1 MITLKDAQKIVEGC
15 LKKAREENMNPI
27 TIAVVDT
34 RGVLVSSAMEDNSAI
49 IRPDIA
55 FAKAWGCFGIGF
67 SSREIR
73 NLIGAQ
79 PEQTHF
85 FHSVRAMSGNKIAPS
100 PGGIMIKTGDDVIGA
115 VGISG
120 DLPDR
125 DEICAIAGVEA
136 AGLTYQI

>member
-15 LKKAREENMNPI
+15 LNKAREENMKPV
-27 TIAVVDT
+27 TIAVLDT
-34 RGVLVSSAMEDNSAI
+34 RGVLVSSAMEDNSVL

-100 PGGIMIKTGDDVIGA
+100 PGGIMIKKGDDVIGA
-115 VGISG
+115 VGVSG

-136 AGLTYQI
+136 AGLTYKI

>member
-1 MITLKDAQKIVEGC
+1 MITLKEAQQIIEGA
-15 LKKAREENMNPI
+15 LKKAREEDMMPI
-27 TIAVVDT
+27 TIAVLDT
-34 RGVLVSSAMEDNSAI
+34 RGILVSSAMEDNSAL

-55 FAKAWGCFGIGF
+55 FAKAWGCIGIGF
-67 SSREIR
+67 SSRAIR
-73 NLIGAQ
+73 ELYGAQ

-85 FHSVRAMSGNKIAPS
+85 FNAARAISGNKIAPS
-100 PGGIMIKTGDDVIGA
+100 PGGIQIKNGDEVIGA
-115 VGISG
+115 VGVSG

>member
-1 MITLKDAQKIVEGC
+1 MITLKEAQKIVEGC
-15 LKKAREENMNPI
+15 LNKAREENLNPI

-34 RGVLVSSAMEDNSAI
+34 RGVLVCSAMEDNSAI

-100 PGGIMIKTGDDVIGA
+100 PGGIMIKKGDDVIGA
-115 VGISG
+115 VGVSG

>member
-1 MITLKDAQKIVEGC
+1 MITLKEAQKIVEGC
-15 LKKAREENMNPI
+15 LNKAREENMMPV

-85 FHSVRAMSGNKIAPS
+85 FHSVRALSGNKIAPS
-100 PGGIMIKTGDDVIGA
+100 PGGIMIKKGDDVIGA
-115 VGISG
+115 VGVSG

-136 AGLTYQI
+136 AGLTYKI

>member
-1 MITLKDAQKIVEGC
+1 MITLKEAQKIVEGC
-15 LKKAREENMNPI
+15 LNKAREENMMPV
-27 TIAVVDT
+27 TIAVLDT

-100 PGGIMIKTGDDVIGA
+100 PGGIMIKKGDDVIGA
-115 VGISG
+115 VGVSG

-136 AGLTYQI
+136 AGLTYKI

>member
-15 LKKAREENMNPI
+15 LKKAREENMKPV
-27 TIAVVDT
+27 TIAVLDT

-100 PGGIMIKTGDDVIGA
+100 PGGIMIKKGDDVIGA
-115 VGISG
+115 VGVSG